1 MDAKEASMAQADLD
15 QRAESL
21 LDKGLPGRWY
31 VVAQVG

>member
-1 MDAKEASMAQADLD
+1 MAQADLD

-31 VVAQVG
+31 VVAKSGAS